1 MNVFDYQN
9 NKYGQNTLKTPKNI
23 ALHMKRKQIKP
34 NERKTKANENVSQT
48 FRKHS
53 ANIPQTCRKRVA
65 NVSQTCRKHFAIM
78 SENNGKNR
86 YTDPEN
92 DIFYLY
98 TYTHAH
104 TTTER
109 L

>member
-1 MNVFDYQN
+1 MKINE
-9 NKYGQNTLKTPKNI
+9 YGQKTLKNI
-23 ALHMKRKQIKP
+23 VEQGISSINTSINTSQTSQTRSTNMFQALLNKSINTSINIKTITTVP
-34 NERKTKANENVSQT
+34 NVSQT
-48 FRKHS
+48 FRKHF
-53 ANIPQTCRKRVA
+53 AN
-65 NVSQTCRKHFAIM
+65 M
-78 SENNGKNR
+78 SENNAKNH

>member
-1 MNVFDYQN
+1 MQNLTFFDYQN

-48 FRKHS
+48 CRKHFS
-53 ANIPQTCRKRVA
+53 
-65 NVSQTCRKHFAIM
+65 NVSQTFNKHFATM
-78 SENNGKNR
+78 SENNAKIVTPRRKMIYILFIN
-86 YTDPEN
+86 
-92 DIFYLY
+92 
-98 TYTHAH
+98 THAH

>member
-1 MNVFDYQN
+1 MQNLTFFDYQN

-23 ALHMKRKQIKP
+23 ALHMKTFLKRFS
-34 NERKTKANENVSQT
+34 NVSQT
-48 FRKHS
+48 FRKRFRK
-53 ANIPQTCRKRVA
+53 ICQTFRKRVS
-65 NVSQTCRKHFAIM
+65 NI
-78 SENNGKNR
+78 SENNSKNR

-104 TTTER
+104 TTSER
-109 L
+109 S

>member
-1 MNVFDYQN
+1 MMQNLTFFDYQIN
-9 NKYGQNTLKTPKNI
+9 EYGQNTLKTPKNI
-23 ALHMKRKQIKP
+23 ALHMKHQKHQKYKNHNNHNNRP
-34 NERKTKANENVSQT
+34 LTC
-48 FRKHS
+48 RKHS
-53 ANIPQTCRKRVA
+53 ANIPQTCRKRV
-65 NVSQTCRKHFAIM
+65 SIM
-78 SENNGKNR
+78 SENNAKNH

-104 TTTER
+104 TTTEW